1 MRPRRLFLGYS
12 GRAVANLASN
22 RKAHFKYEVLDRYQ
36 AGIELFGYEVKAV
49 KAGRV
54 TLDGARV
61 IVRGGEAY
69 LVGVNVAPYQAGNLP
84 EGYDATRTRRLLLKK
99 AEIAA
104 LLAELEKKGLTA
116 VPLSMYDKSG
126 IIKVE
131 VAVARGKKLHDRR
144 ASIKKREDEREM
156 SRAMKR

>member
-1 MRPRRLFLGYS
+1 M
-12 GRAVANLASN
+12 ANLASN